1 LGRISDKK
9 SRNIAQEKEQRRGQK
24 KEYALVFVD
33 QTDFVMQ
40 EMMKGY
46 DKLYKK
52 CHMLLEKMI
61 KNEEEVKPVT
71 EHEKSLAGQMK
82 LPMFPYITKNF
93 SLH

>member
-1 LGRISDKK
+1 VSAFPSSLVDWDFLFPFSDP
-9 SRNIAQEKEQRRGQK
+9 RFA
-24 KEYALVFVD
+24 
-33 QTDFVMQ
+33 MQ

-61 KNEEEVKPVT
+61 KNEDEVKPVT
-71 EHEKSLAGQMK
+71 EYEKSLAGQMK